1 MRRLLSATFGVSL
14 LLAGLAV
21 VYKQLTGV
29 GPFTVHIFALGGLL
43 ATAGAAWMIL
53 DIAGPEDRK
62 R

>member
-1 MRRLLSATFGVSL
+1 
-14 LLAGLAV
+14 LAV